1 MKYCDLH
8 CHTTASDGS
17 DTPAELVKLARDAG
31 LAAIAV
37 TDHDTLEG
45 VKEAI
50 AVGKEL
56 GIEVIPGV
64 ELSVQFHVGNMHML
78 GYLIDLDCK
87 ELQKV
92 LARVQKARADRNPVI
107 LKRLQG
113 LGLPVTMAELE
124 AVAHGGQIGRPHI
137 ARLLTEKGYVKSV
150 SQAFELYLKKGAP
163 AYAPKSILTPEQ
175 AIGAIHRC
183 GGVAVL
189 AHPFSL
195 GLSRP
200 DDLDGVIAD
209 LVHKGLDGIECYYSE
224 HSKEFTDTCLAIA
237 KKYGLIVTGGSDYH
251 GKAKPYIKL
260 GRGKGGL
267 RVPYSCVEAIKGR
280 AGKVLT

>member
-17 DTPAELVKLARDAG
+17 DTPAELVRQAG
-31 LAAIAV
+31 AVGLSAIAV

-45 VKEAI
+45 VGEAMTT
-50 AVGKEL
+50 GREL

-64 ELSVQFHVGNMHML
+64 ELSVKFHVGNMHIL
-78 GYLIDLDCK
+78 GYLVDPDCE
-87 ELQKV
+87 ELQKT
-92 LARVQKARADRNPVI
+92 LAGVQKARAERNPVI
-107 LKRLQG
+107 LERLKG
-113 LGLPVTMAELE
+113 LGVPVTMAELE
-124 AVAHGGQIGRPHI
+124 AVAQGGQIGRPHI
-137 ARLLTEKGYVKSV
+137 ARVLTEKGYVRSV

-175 AIGAIHRC
+175 AIGVIHRC

-200 DDLDGVIAD
+200 DDLDEVIAD
-209 LVHKGLDGIECYYSE
+209 LAQKGLDGMECHYSE
-224 HSKEFTDTCLAIA
+224 HSKEFTDVCLAIA
-237 KKYGLIVTGGSDYH
+237 RKYGLIVTGGSDYH
-251 GKAKPYIKL
+251 GRAKPYIKL

-267 RVPYSCVEAIKGR
+267 RVPCSCVDAIKRR
-280 AGKVLT
+280 AGRV